1 MEKRIVIIG
10 AGVAGNNVLL
20 FLLENRKDEK
30 ITVLKKEEI
39 AYFSTC
45 GIMYPLQEVHG
56 LTLKNLILK
65 ESKAYIDQGVDFR
78 TNAEVTGINLDEN
91 SIDVGNEKIEYDELV
106 IATGKNPFIP
116 EITGTEL
123 ESVCT
128 ISNEIDA
135 ELTEKAIKD
144 EKKKNAVVIGGGMI
158 GLEAAIALLNKNKK
172 VTVIEKNSHLMPAIL
187 DPDMSSLIKDRL
199 EEIGVK
205 FIIGKP
211 ATSINGEGKV
221 EGVTAVD
228 EEILADVA
236 IVTAGVSPNV
246 DLAKDAGVDIGELG
260 GIVTGPGLHVKRNGK
275 YLSNV
280 YAAGD
285 CIEVI
290 SGVTNRSMLC
300 QMGSAG
306 AAEAKVVADNI
317 LGGSAVFEP
326 CFAPTSIPVAGMNI
340 ASVGITSSKA
350 AEYGI
355 QVIEGKATKIARS
368 GYFPG
373 VKNITL
379 KMLFDTSS
387 RLIGAQAISGEPV
400 AERMNTLMYVIK
412 NGVNAR
418 EMLYMPR
425 VFDASVALLVDVTVN
440 AITDALKKM

>member
-56 LTLKNLILK
+56 LTLKNLVLK
-65 ESKAYIDQGVDFR
+65 EAKAYVDQGVDFR
-78 TNAEVTGINLDEN
+78 TNIEVTGINLDEN
-91 SIDVGNEKIEYDELV
+91 SIDVGGEKLKYDALV
-106 IATGKNPFIP
+106 IATGKKPFIP
-116 EITGTEL
+116 EISGTDL
-123 ESVCT
+123 EGVCT

-187 DPDMSSLIKDRL
+187 DPDMSALVKDRL

-205 FIIGKP
+205 FIMDKP
-211 ATSINGEGKV
+211 ATSINGEERV

-228 EEILADVA
+228 EEIQADIA
-236 IVTAGVSPNV
+236 ILTAGVSPNV
-246 DLAKDAGVDIGELG
+246 DLARNAGVDIGELG

-317 LGGSAVFEP
+317 LDGSSVFEP
-326 CFAPTSIPVAGMNI
+326 CFAPTSIPVAGLNI
-340 ASVGITSSKA
+340 ATVGITSSKA

-379 KMLFDTSS
+379 KMLFDTSG
-387 RLIGAQAISGEPV
+387 RLVGAQAISGEPV
-400 AERMNTLMYVIK
+400 AERMNTLMYAIK
-412 NGVNAR
+412 NRMNAK

-425 VFDASVALLVDVTVN
+425 VFDASVALLVDVTIN